1 MSQNPVGLG
10 VFRAIDRAGA
20 FVALYQSFETGGRV
34 IDRAGWSVLGRAC
47 GLVGTLLPLSPGE
60 GRIWVL
66 RVVVISTVPVTCSV
80 GLASVCGGGALL
92 VVQWSSGL
100 VVWWS
105 GGPKCVWV
113 SLFSACSARGWSE
126 MRLGLVVLAGFGWIR
141 WDSDAF
147 WTTCPPSPRSRP
159 RLRRF
164 LDHSRPPPP
173 GFAVEPE
180 GVGAPN
186 VQRAGVRPH
195 WGGLRCIGAGY

>member
-1 MSQNPVGLG
+1 MIGRVPSSLSTRVSRR
-10 VFRAIDRAGA
+10 VF
-20 FVALYQSFETGGRV
+20 RV

-47 GLVGTLLPLSPGE
+47 GLAGTLLPLSPGE

-66 RVVVISTVPVTCSV
+66 RVMVISTVPVTCSV
-80 GLASVCGGGALL
+80 RLASVCGGGALL
-92 VVQWSSGL
+92 VVQWSGGL

-105 GGPKCVWV
+105 
-113 SLFSACSARGWSE
+113 E
-126 MRLGLVVLAGFGWIR
+126 MRLGFAVFGGLRAWVVRNASGFDGFGRIR
-141 WDSDAF
+141 VDSVG
-147 WTTCPPSPRSRP
+147 
-159 RLRRF
+159 LRRF

-195 WGGLRCIGAGY
+195 WGRLRCIGAGY